1 MRGRPFERGNTMGRG
16 RPRGS
21 RNKKTLFR
29 EAMEVHGEA
38 LIKKCQVAALNGDT
52 TALRLCL
59 ERLLP
64 PSKAPSNRFRLP
76 AVQTV
81 SDLATALPAVMRAV
95 ARGQLSAQEGEAVAK
110 MMDSQRRSIEAENFE
125 MRLRALEQKPPEEE

>member
-1 MRGRPFERGNTMGRG
+1 
-16 RPRGS
+16 
-21 RNKKTLFR
+21 
-29 EAMEVHGEA
+29 METHGEA
-38 LIKKCQVAALNGDT
+38 MIKKCQVEALNGDP

-64 PSKAPSNRFRLP
+64 PCKAPSNRFRLP

-95 ARGQLSAQEGEAVAK
+95 ARGQLSAQEGEALAR

-125 MRLRALEQKPPEEE
+125 MRLRALEQKPEEKE